1 MMTAA
6 VYWRESWEAAL
17 KEAKEQNHPL
27 VLELYMETCPHC
39 QRLHRETHA
48 DQAVAAALN
57 TRFIPV
63 RLEGRSHMDLVKE
76 YNVTGAPTTLI
87 FSAAG
92 QELHRFA
99 GFHAPAEYLQELEK
113 FG

>member
-1 MMTAA
+1 MSVV
-6 VYWRESWEAAL
+6 VYWRDSWEAAL
-17 KEAKEQNHPL
+17 KEAGEQNRPL

-39 QRLHRETHA
+39 QRLDRETHA

-63 RLEGRSHMDLVKE
+63 RLEGRSHMDLIKE
-76 YNVTGAPTTLI
+76 HNVTGAPTTLI
-87 FSAAG
+87 FSAEG
-92 QELHRFA
+92 RELHRFA
-99 GFHAPAEYLQELEK
+99 GFYPPTDYLKELEK